1 MRIRFALLVLVV
13 LTFCV
18 GLGAADDPLVGT
30 WKLNTAK
37 SKFSPPP
44 PPQDITIKYEPNGA
58 NGIKVTAEITDAKG
72 MKTVTAYSG
81 SFDGKDVTV
90 TGSGDADTCSM
101 KRIDANT
108 TEVANKKA
116 GKATTT
122 LRRAVSKDGKTL
134 TITAKGTDGQ
144 GRPVKSVEVLD
155 KQ

>member
-1 MRIRFALLVLVV
+1 VRTRFVVLVLAFLAVSA
-13 LTFCV
+13 

-30 WKLNTAK
+30 WKLNLAK

-44 PPQDITIKYEPNGA
+44 PPQDTTIKYEPYGA
-58 NGIKVTAEITDAKG
+58 NGIKVNAEITDEKG
-72 MKTVTAYSG
+72 KTTVTVYSG
-81 SFDGKDVTV
+81 SFDGKDFTV
-90 TGSGDADTCSM
+90 SGSVDADTGSM
-101 KRIDANT
+101 RRIDAYT

-134 TITAKGTDGQ
+134 TIRAKGTDGK
-144 GRPVKSVEVLD
+144 GRPVNSVEVFD

>member
-1 MRIRFALLVLVV
+1 MRTRFVLLVLVL

-18 GLGAADDPLVGT
+18 GLGAADDPLVGN
-30 WKLNTAK
+30 WKLNLAK

-44 PPQDITIKYEPNGA
+44 PPQDTNIKYESYGA

-72 MKTVTAYSG
+72 KKTVTAYSG
-81 SFDGKDVTV
+81 SFDGKDFTV
-90 TGSGDADTCSM
+90 SGSADADTGSM
-101 KRIDANT
+101 RRIDAYT
-108 TEVANKKA
+108 TETANKKA

-144 GRPVKSVEVLD
+144 GRPVNSVEVFD

>member
-1 MRIRFALLVLVV
+1 MRARFVVLALALLTVS
-13 LTFCV
+13 V
-18 GLGAADDPLVGT
+18 GLAAADDPLVGN
-30 WKLNTAK
+30 WKLNPAK

-44 PPQDITIKYEPNGA
+44 PPKDITIKYEPSGA
-58 NGIKVTAEITDAKG
+58 VGIKVTAEITDANGK
-72 MKTVTAYSG
+72 KTVTAYSG
-81 SFDGKDVTV
+81 SFDGKDFTV
-90 TGSGDADTCSM
+90 TGNADGDTGSM
-101 KRIDANT
+101 RRIDANT

-144 GRPVKSVEVLD
+144 GRPVNSVEVFD

>member
-1 MRIRFALLVLVV
+1 MRTRFVLLVLVV

-18 GLGAADDPLVGT
+18 GLGAADAPLVGT
-30 WKLNTAK
+30 WKLNAAK
-37 SKFSPPP
+37 SKFSPPT
-44 PPQDITIKYEPNGA
+44 PPQDITVKYEPNGA
-58 NGIKVTAEITDAKG
+58 NGTKVTAEITDAKG
-72 MKTVTAYSG
+72 TKTVTAYSG
-81 SFDGKDVTV
+81 SFDGKDVPV
-90 TGSGDADTCSM
+90 TGSADADTCSM
-101 KRIDANT
+101 RRIDANT

-144 GRPVKSVEVLD
+144 GRPAKSVEVLD

>member
-1 MRIRFALLVLVV
+1 MRTRFVLLVLAL
-13 LTFCV
+13 LTVSV
-18 GLGAADDPLVGT
+18 GLAAADDPLVGT
-30 WKLNTAK
+30 WKLNAAK

-44 PPQDITIKYEPNGA
+44 PPQDTTIKYEPNGA
-58 NGIKVTAEITDAKG
+58 NGIKVTAEITDSKG
-72 MKTVTAYSG
+72 QKTVTAYSG
-81 SFDGKDVTV
+81 NFDGKDVTV
-90 TGSGDADTCSM
+90 TGSADADTCSM
-101 KRIDANT
+101 RRIDANT

-144 GRPVKSVEVLD
+144 GRRVNSVEVFD